1 VPLTLLEKPLPSIE
15 FTQRLQAHEF
25 EVNLAASMHGA
36 GLAAAAWT
44 LSPTRLRWR
53 NPQRKRIVGE
63 SSITAAESRQR
74 VKENGKR
81 KFAAAITLF
90 MKIGYDLPNSP
101 PQHLLPSRV
110 NHSKPAPSMTVAGVC
125 GNPPRYAASGMAIR
139 TEASIPNPSQRK
151 S

>member
-1 VPLTLLEKPLPSIE
+1 MPAIE
-15 FTQRLQAHEF
+15 FTQRLRAHGF
-25 EVNLAASMHGA
+25 KPDHAARMHGA
-36 GLAAAAWT
+36 AIAAAARA
-44 LSPTRLRWR
+44 LSPARLRS
-53 NPQRKRIVGE
+53 RKPKAMRIVGE
-63 SSITAAESRQR
+63 SRIAATESRQR

-139 TEASIPNPSQRK
+139 TEALIPNPPQRK